1 MLSSCFIMQAYNKV
15 NKGSRVRGKG
25 GERRGKGERGKA
37 MGQGE
42 GARDKAYV
50 HLFLHIRFP

>member
-1 MLSSCFIMQAYNKV
+1 MQAYNKV